1 MRNSSQTVQHIF
13 VPKRKSLYKRAS
25 IIRALQRR
33 KTISLFREESYLLKG
48 QAFKEG
54 MRLLKKD
61 IRFNRNCL
69 EDHVSVYLFL
79 RRRNILNQKMKQ
91 IIRETSWLDQKPFFL
106 RMHYI
111 LHTFIYY
118 HCVAWFQ
125 CYRCRNVFLHCIFQP
140 LGRWPPL
147 TLTFIIWEH
156 EPKFC
161 LANAPDHIMKLKNL
175 ASYIGVNRSIAAVL
189 VWIENAFKWTP
200 KLEQRNSNFGK
211 PLYTNKTLY
220 KYADNNGCFH
230 IQVMKGKH
238 QNMVAGKQEGEWK
251 RFHYL
256 PCETIAIA
264 ATRQKFGALRFN
276 SN

>member
-1 MRNSSQTVQHIF
+1 
-13 VPKRKSLYKRAS
+13 
-25 IIRALQRR
+25 
-33 KTISLFREESYLLKG
+33 
-48 QAFKEG
+48 
-54 MRLLKKD
+54 
-61 IRFNRNCL
+61 
-69 EDHVSVYLFL
+69 
-79 RRRNILNQKMKQ
+79 MKQ
-91 IIRETSWLDQKPFFL
+91 IIREQVGLTKNHCFFKNAL
-106 RMHYI
+106 
-111 LHTFIYY
+111 LHTSIYIYIYY

-125 CYRCRNVFLHCIFQP
+125 CYKCRNVFLHRIFQP

-161 LANAPDHIMKLKNL
+161 HSDHIMKLKNL
-175 ASYIGVNRSIAAVL
+175 ASYIGVNRSIAAV
-189 VWIENAFKWTP
+189 WIDNVFKWTP

-230 IQVMKGKH
+230 IQVMKGEH

-264 ATRQKFGALRFN
+264 ATRQKFAALGFN